1 MALVRPFRG
10 YRYRTDGTD
19 ITTFTAP
26 PYDVVNEPE
35 RKAFIRK
42 NPHNAVALE
51 LGAGALDPDAPG
63 NRYET
68 TRERWHSWMDD
79 GIVERE
85 ETPAIYVIE
94 QRFTWAG
101 EPHSRT
107 SFIVETQLRGFDEQ
121 VILPHEHTL
130 PKALDDR
137 YHLTQA
143 TQANFSPVFCL
154 FAGGVTQ
161 WESLCTRMKAGE
173 VTSSATDADGV
184 LSRMWAVTDET
195 LIAEFVELVSDK
207 QFFIA
212 DGHHRYT
219 IALKIRDE
227 EREHRYGV
235 PATEAPSLPD
245 FDADAGSEYV
255 MMAVTSMDDPQL
267 LVLPY
272 HRAVK
277 AGARADLAKHI
288 IDNLDRDFDVREGDE
303 GDLTACT
310 RPAFLYEA
318 HDGRCGLA
326 ELKESVDVDT
336 AIDDEHCSDWK
347 HLDVSVLQELV
358 IEPYADITY
367 RKPDTVQHLAFTH
380 SADAMRE
387 GVRTGRYDMIF
398 LMRPVAMSQLRAVS
412 LAGNTMPQ
420 KSTYFYPKLPSGMVY
435 RSID

>member
-10 YRYRTDGTD
+10 YRYHTEGAD

-26 PYDVVNEPE
+26 PYDVVNDRE
-35 RKAFIRK
+35 RESFIRG

-51 LGAGALDPDAPG
+51 LGTGPLDPDAPG

-68 TRERWHSWMDD
+68 TGERWRNWVDE
-79 GIVERE
+79 GIVTRE
-85 ETPAIYVIE
+85 AAPAVYVIE
-94 QRFTWAG
+94 QSFTWAG
-101 EPHSRT
+101 EQHSRT
-107 SFIVETQLRGFDEQ
+107 SFIVETQLRDFSEK

-137 YHLTQA
+137 YHLTRA
-143 TQANFSPVFCL
+143 TRTNFSPVFCL

-161 WESLCTRMKAGE
+161 WESLCTRMKSGE

-184 LSRMWAVTDET
+184 LSRMWAITDEA
-195 LIAEFVELVSDK
+195 LIVEFVELVSDK
-207 QFFIA
+207 RFFIA

-219 IALKIRDE
+219 IALKVRDE
-227 EREHRYGV
+227 ERERRYGV
-235 PATEAPSLPD
+235 PAAEAPELPG

-255 MMAVTSMDDPQL
+255 MMAITSMDDPRL

-277 AGARADLAKHI
+277 AGARTGLASRI
-288 IDNLDRDFDVREGDE
+288 IDNLHADFEVREGGGE
-303 GDLTACT
+303 ELAACS
-310 RPAFLYEA
+310 RPAFLFEA

-326 ELKESVDVDT
+326 ELRESVDVDT
-336 AIDDEHCSDWK
+336 AIDDDHCSEWK

-358 IEPYADITY
+358 LGPYADITY
-367 RKPDTVQHLAFTH
+367 RKPETVQHLAFTH
-380 SADAMRE
+380 SEEAMRE
-387 GVRTGRYDMIF
+387 GVHAGDYDMVF
-398 LMRPVAMSQLRAVS
+398 LMRPVKMAQLRSVS

-420 KSTYFYPKLPSGMVY
+420 KSTYFYPKLPSGFVY